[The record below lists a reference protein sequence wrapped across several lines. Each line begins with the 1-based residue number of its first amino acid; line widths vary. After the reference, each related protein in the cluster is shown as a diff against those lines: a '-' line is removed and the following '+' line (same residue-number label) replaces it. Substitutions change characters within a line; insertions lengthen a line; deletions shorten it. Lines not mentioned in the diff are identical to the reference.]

1 MRSASYLHTIRDH
14 LKSAEITGSH
24 DEIVDGNAVRRT
36 IDLHDGQVITNSI
49 EILSHRSGAFSD
61 YAGFNANASQCL
73 PLPPFAVWIF
83 RAARTTMRTDQART
97 VATQ

>member
-1 MRSASYLHTIRDH
+1 MRLATLHIIRDNPN
-14 LKSAEITGSH
+14 SAESTKSYF
-24 DEIVDGNAVRRT
+24 EIGGGNVVRRT

-73 PLPPFAVWIF
+73 P
-83 RAARTTMRTDQART
+83 
-97 VATQ
+97 